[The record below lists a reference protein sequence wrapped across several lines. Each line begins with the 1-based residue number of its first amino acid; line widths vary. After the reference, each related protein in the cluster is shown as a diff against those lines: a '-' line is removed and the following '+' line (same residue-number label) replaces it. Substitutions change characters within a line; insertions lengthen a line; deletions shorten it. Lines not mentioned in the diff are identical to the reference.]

1 MPDHYKKI
9 QNSPSPFS
17 SIDKQ
22 AYITI
27 FNLFYFFERKINS
40 SAKKKAKFRTIIIMH
55 GKPKIKKKYKPFKN
69 INQVFRQII
78 YISAKQ

>member
-1 MPDHYKKI
+1 MKYVPDHYKKI

-55 GKPKIKKKYKPFKN
+55 GQAKNKKKIQDF
-69 INQVFRQII
+69 
-78 YISAKQ
+78 